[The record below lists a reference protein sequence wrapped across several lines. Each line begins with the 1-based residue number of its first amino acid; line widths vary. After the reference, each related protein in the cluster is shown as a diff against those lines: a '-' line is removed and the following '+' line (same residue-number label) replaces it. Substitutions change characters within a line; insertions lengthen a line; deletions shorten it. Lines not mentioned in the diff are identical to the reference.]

1 MRRAVA
7 IYPHGSWPEAET
19 AGAVTLPYHDRHRR
33 RVRMRDDNGK
43 DFLLDLPQAAILG
56 DGDGLAL
63 DGGGYIRVR
72 AAPEAVADIAAGS
85 PEHLARL
92 AWHIG
97 NRHVPVQV
105 LQGGALRILDDHVNH
120 CVADALASGDPA
132 QAEQVFAPV
141 RAQEPAL
148 YGIHE
153 LPYPMLQAAFDGLYP
168 PGHQWYWRA
177 DFVNELSDEAI
188 ARHVEHGSQLPTMQS
203 SMHLYPI
210 DGAVHR
216 VGRKDTPF
224 VYRDARW
231 ASVIVGV
238 DPDPANRDRI
248 TSWCKNYWEALH
260 PHSAGGAY
268 VNFMMDEGQER
279 VRATYRDHYDRLAQI
294 KRKYDPANLF
304 RVNQNIQP
312 AG

>member
-105 LQGGALRILDDHVNH
+105 LQGGALRILDDHVLVDMVRGLGAKVVH
-120 CVADALASGDPA
+120 RRAP
-132 QAEQVFAPV
+132 FAPE
-141 RAQEPAL
+141 AGAYAGGHTHDHDHDYEHDH
-148 YGIHE
+148 IHE
-153 LPYPMLQAAFDGLYP
+153 
-168 PGHQWYWRA
+168 
-177 DFVNELSDEAI
+177 
-188 ARHVEHGSQLPTMQS
+188 
-203 SMHLYPI
+203 
-210 DGAVHR
+210 AVH
-216 VGRKDTPF
+216 GR
-224 VYRDARW
+224 
-231 ASVIVGV
+231 
-238 DPDPANRDRI
+238 
-248 TSWCKNYWEALH
+248 
-260 PHSAGGAY
+260 
-268 VNFMMDEGQER
+268 
-279 VRATYRDHYDRLAQI
+279 
-294 KRKYDPANLF
+294 
-304 RVNQNIQP
+304 
-312 AG
+312 